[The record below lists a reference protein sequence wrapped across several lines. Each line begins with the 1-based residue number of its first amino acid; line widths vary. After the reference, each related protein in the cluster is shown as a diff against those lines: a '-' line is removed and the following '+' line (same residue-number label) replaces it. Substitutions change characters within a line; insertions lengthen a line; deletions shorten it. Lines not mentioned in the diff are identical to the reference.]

1 MYKKVRI
8 ELILIAFYE
17 ENVKLIKIEIK
28 KIIDFQA
35 SNVNF

>member
-17 ENVKLIKIEIK
+17 ENVKLIK